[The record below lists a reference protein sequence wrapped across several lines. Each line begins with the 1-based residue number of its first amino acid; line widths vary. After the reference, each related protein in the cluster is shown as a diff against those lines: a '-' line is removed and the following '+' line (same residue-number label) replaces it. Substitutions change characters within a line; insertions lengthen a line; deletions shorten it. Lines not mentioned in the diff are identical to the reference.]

1 MLFLEHLDR
10 IHRENIKESAI
21 AKDNRD
27 FKSII
32 PIQIEYDDRTF
43 DFEIRKS
50 KKSMLFLIVDRQ
62 RVYLSDA
69 DIIKTILEMTE
80 HDAKWY
86 LTQFIHLYTAKKRT
100 INIMIDEEC
109 YPVQGIP
116 MRREDKTI
124 QLFTD
129 SAIRM
134 NYFSAMLSF
143 VFAKDKCWAE
153 IKDKDFYGN
162 ITLCK
167 LISLIDYYKFR
178 NPRSEGYL
186 DSIGLD
192 YCKKQFDPE
201 MDTRIFKNENAIKMF
216 DISQYK

>member
-10 IHRENIKESAI
+10 IHKKNIKESAV
-21 AKDNRD
+21 AEDNRE

-32 PIQIEYDDRTF
+32 PVQIEYDDHTF

-50 KKSMLFLIVDRQ
+50 KKSKLFLIDGRQ

-80 HDAKWY
+80 HDVKWY
-86 LTQFIHLYTAKKRT
+86 LTQFIHLYKAKKRT
-100 INIMIDEEC
+100 MNIIIDEKC

-116 MRREDKTI
+116 MRRKDKAI

-129 SAIRM
+129 SIIRM

-153 IKDKDFYGN
+153 IKDKDFYGKT
-162 ITLCK
+162 TLCK
-167 LISLIDYYKFR
+167 FISLIDYYKFR
-178 NPRSEGYL
+178 NPISEGYL

-192 YCKKQFDPE
+192 YCKEQFDPE
-201 MDTRIFKNENAIKMF
+201 MDTRVFKNENAIKMF

>member
-1 MLFLEHLDR
+1 MLFLEHIDS
-10 IHRENIKESAI
+10 IHKENIEELAI
-21 AKDNRD
+21 AKDNSD

-32 PIQIEYDDRTF
+32 PIQIEYDDRAF

-50 KKSMLFLIVDRQ
+50 KKSKLFLIDGRQ

-80 HDAKWY
+80 HDVKWY
-86 LTQFIHLYTAKKRT
+86 LTQFIHLYTAQKRT
-100 INIMIDEEC
+100 MNIIIDEEC

-116 MRREDKTI
+116 MRREDKVI

-129 SAIRM
+129 SIIRM

-153 IKDKDFYGN
+153 IKDKDFYGKT
-162 ITLCK
+162 TLCK
-167 LISLIDYYKFR
+167 FISLIYYYKFR
-178 NPRSEGYL
+178 NPISEGYL

-192 YCKKQFDPE
+192 YCKEQFDPE
-201 MDTRIFKNENAIKMF
+201 MDTRIFKNESAIKMF